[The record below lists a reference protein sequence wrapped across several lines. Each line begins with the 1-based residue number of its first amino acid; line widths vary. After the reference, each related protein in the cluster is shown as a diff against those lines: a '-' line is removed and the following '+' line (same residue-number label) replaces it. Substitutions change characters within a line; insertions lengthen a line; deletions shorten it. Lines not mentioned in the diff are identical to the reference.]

1 MRLSKV
7 LFKACLIFTILA
19 HVCPV
24 TGASRFPDNP
34 GLTVKIGLLVPDNK
48 SIAAIHGAE
57 MAIREANRKGGFN
70 GTPFQLV
77 TRSMEGPWGTG
88 SKEAV
93 NLIFEEKVW
102 AILGSHDGRNAH
114 LVEQAATKA
123 GVVFLSAWASDPTL
137 SQAFVPW
144 FFNCVPNDNQQ
155 AASLIEEIYNKRKI
169 NKIAVVS
176 GNDYDSK
183 MALESFLKL
192 IKMSG
197 KTDPLQFFYDN
208 YNQKLNVL
216 LDQII
221 KADVNYII
229 LFCHS
234 SASIKIIQQIRQ
246 RKMNKP
252 VSGPLLLL
260 NENELSDQELQD
272 YDKVMSVP
280 SGNWSESKSVAFQQ
294 DYQKTYGKM
303 PGMVAAYAFDGMN
316 LLIEAIRNAGSPERE
331 KIQKSLENIH
341 FEGVTG
347 PIQFDDKGNRSGTF
361 KMMSIKNGIPV
372 AVERY

>member
-1 MRLSKV
+1 
-7 LFKACLIFTILA
+7 
-19 HVCPV
+19 
-24 TGASRFPDNP
+24 
-34 GLTVKIGLLVPDNK
+34 
-48 SIAAIHGAE
+48 
-57 MAIREANRKGGFN
+57 
-70 GTPFQLV
+70 
-77 TRSMEGPWGTG
+77 
-88 SKEAV
+88 
-93 NLIFEEKVW
+93 
-102 AILGSHDGRNAH
+102 
-114 LVEQAATKA
+114 
-123 GVVFLSAWASDPTL
+123 
-137 SQAFVPW
+137 
-144 FFNCVPNDNQQ
+144 
-155 AASLIEEIYNKRKI
+155 
-169 NKIAVVS
+169 
-176 GNDYDSK
+176 
-183 MALESFLKL
+183 
-192 IKMSG
+192 MSG

-294 DYQKTYGKM
+294 DYQKIYGKM

>member
-7 LFKACLIFTILA
+7 LFKVCLIFTILA
-19 HVCPV
+19 LFCPD

-34 GLTVKIGLLVPDNK
+34 GPTVKIGLLVPDNK

-176 GNDYDSK
+176 GNGYDSK

-208 YNQKLNVL
+208 YYQKLNVL

-221 KADVNYII
+221 KADVNCII
-229 LFCHS
+229 LFCHP